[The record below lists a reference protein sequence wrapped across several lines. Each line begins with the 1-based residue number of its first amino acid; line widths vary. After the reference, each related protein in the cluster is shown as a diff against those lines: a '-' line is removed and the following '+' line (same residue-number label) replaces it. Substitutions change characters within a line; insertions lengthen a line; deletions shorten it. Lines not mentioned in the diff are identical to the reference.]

1 MITFIDDQKN
11 ISAYLAKHSKVVTLN
26 IADHGKKEIMD
37 MIQADDEDGLLALS
51 SPIEVIR
58 GLICTVGKIS
68 VTEDEVLFD
77 GTPVVDSITVRILE
91 YVKNGWEVKHLASFL
106 NKLYANPSFNSRQFL
121 HKFLEHKHLPIS
133 EDGFFLAY
141 KGVTEDYLD
150 LHTRTFD
157 NSVGQVHTIERKD
170 VDDNPANY
178 CSYGFHVGSLE
189 YATGFGVRTMIVKI
203 DPSDVVSVPTDCSFQ
218 KMRVCKYE
226 VISEFERPLDHNFES
241 TRKWAS
247 MEEEDDDDY
256 DDDYDDEVDID
267 DEEESDIEEIY
278 NGPGTRTL
286 NFVKSLNGRKFKLS
300 EDVLKLWHQYTPIT
314 ITLYGLN
321 DIELGT
327 VSDVS
332 GRNTSFRIRYRG
344 GLWNIM
350 DHWNAHN
357 PDGYVTIS
365 SR

>member
-203 DPSDVVSVPTDCSFQ
+203 VHSKRCEYANMKLFQ
-218 KMRVCKYE
+218 N
-226 VISEFERPLDHNFES
+226 L
-241 TRKWAS
+241 
-247 MEEEDDDDY
+247 
-256 DDDYDDEVDID
+256 
-267 DEEESDIEEIY
+267 
-278 NGPGTRTL
+278 
-286 NFVKSLNGRKFKLS
+286 
-300 EDVLKLWHQYTPIT
+300 
-314 ITLYGLN
+314 
-321 DIELGT
+321 
-327 VSDVS
+327 
-332 GRNTSFRIRYRG
+332 
-344 GLWNIM
+344 
-350 DHWNAHN
+350 NAHWII
-357 PDGYVTIS
+357 IS
-365 SR
+365 KVRENGHQWKKKTMMTTMMTTMMKLISTMRRNLISKKFTMAPEHGH